1 MSVIINYKPNFIKKN
16 TSNIILFSDE
26 DFNISALKK
35 HILNADYLFISDLI
49 KTKDKKDKILSFDLS
64 SKRKI
69 ILVSLKKD
77 IKNFEIENLGA
88 KFYDLFK
95 ENKQNVYNLNSD
107 TIPIKFNNLL
117 GHFLHGLKLK
127 SYKFEKYKTK
137 KSKKKYQ

>member
-35 HILNADYLFISDLI
+35 HILNTDYLFISDLI

-77 IKNFEIENLGA
+77 IKI
-88 KFYDLFK
+88 
-95 ENKQNVYNLNSD
+95 
-107 TIPIKFNNLL
+107 
-117 GHFLHGLKLK
+117 LK
-127 SYKFEKYKTK
+127 SKT
-137 KSKKKYQ
+137 